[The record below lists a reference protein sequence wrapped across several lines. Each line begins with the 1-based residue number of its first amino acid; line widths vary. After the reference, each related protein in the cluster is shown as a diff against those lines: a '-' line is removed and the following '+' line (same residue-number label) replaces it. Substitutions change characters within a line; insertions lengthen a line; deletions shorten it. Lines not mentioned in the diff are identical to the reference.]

1 MSERPDIE
9 VRNLRFKFDE
19 SIPRHWNG
27 GSESGTAFFDSQSL
41 LFPAGERFFVRS
53 VVALLPKIRDPELLR
68 KARAFCGQEG
78 MHTREHVHYNRR
90 LQALGYPAARLERW
104 VANFLRLV
112 WWTTL
117 PRWRLAITCA
127 IEHFTAIGAAR
138 ALGSQ
143 GLDAAEPRMRAFWR
157 WHAAEELEHKSI
169 PFDIYQAVGGNY
181 VERIAIMFM
190 TTLTFRAFL
199 FFHLACF
206 LWVDGVLFTRR
217 AFSELGRTLRALDS
231 AGTFWRDYAL
241 YYKPGFHPSQLSD
254 RQKLEHFHNEL
265 LSSPHYAAAR

>member
-181 VERIAIMFM
+181 VERIAIMFIPKSP
-190 TTLTFRAFL
+190 T
-199 FFHLACF
+199 
-206 LWVDGVLFTRR
+206 
-217 AFSELGRTLRALDS
+217 
-231 AGTFWRDYAL
+231 
-241 YYKPGFHPSQLSD
+241 PPSGIISSLLSD
-254 RQKLEHFHNEL
+254 I
-265 LSSPHYAAAR
+265 LSCAGSVFSRLSCSRGPFGVMSCGSGALTVDHEVYQQTKPRAKRL